1 MRVPARGSHTSSH
14 LITPKAL
21 SDGCQ
26 DTPILQVGTLRLRE
40 AGSPHGA
47 IACEGQP
54 GILRCCTLP
63 VSTSKCVAEGSII
76 TSCTFSILQFY
87 VPVKKKIKER
97 KMCPAEYFQSAK
109 SPRSSFNGCP
119 TFHLTLPSAFVP
131 PFLHS
136 SVYPPNGY

>member
-76 TSCTFSILQFY
+76 PVFHKDSCKVEHFLSHGFQ
-87 VPVKKKIKER
+87 IKE
-97 KMCPAEYFQSAK
+97 E
-109 SPRSSFNGCP
+109 
-119 TFHLTLPSAFVP
+119 
-131 PFLHS
+131 
-136 SVYPPNGY
+136 